1 MKHIK
6 SFWQLNEG
14 FSYLTENLNINDIMD
29 NVESAMDNIEN
40 YEPTLMAAWERCKKQ
55 HKYVRLSR
63 LPQSVVMHLLI
74 TIGVVIP
81 SAVVGGPPGLA
92 IGTIFTL
99 LGNMKVFVMM
109 AQEIAKAG
117 PESQALK
124 QEIEWLYD
132 CLRNDEAVINLF
144 KK

>member
-6 SFWQLNEG
+6 SFRQINEE

-63 LPQSVVMHLLI
+63 LPQSVVMHLLT
-74 TIGVVIP
+74 TIGMVIP
-81 SAVVGGPPGLA
+81 AAVVGGPPGFA

-132 CLRNDEAVINLF
+132 CLTNDEAVINLF

>member
-6 SFWQLNEG
+6 SFRQINEG
-14 FSYLTENLNINDIMD
+14 LGYLTENLNINDIMD
-29 NVESAMDNIEN
+29 NVENAMDNIEN
-40 YEPTLMAAWERCKKQ
+40 YESALMAAWERCKKQ

-74 TIGVVIP
+74 TIVMVV
-81 SAVVGGPPGLA
+81 SAALVGGPPGLA
-92 IGTIFTL
+92 IGIIFTL
-99 LGNMKVFVMM
+99 LGNMKVFLMM

-117 PESQALK
+117 PESKALK

-132 CLRNDEAVINLF
+132 CLSNDKAVISLF

>member
-14 FSYLTENLNINDIMD
+14 LGYLTQNLNINDIMD
-29 NVESAMDNIEN
+29 NVENAMDNIEN
-40 YEPTLMAAWERCKKQ
+40 YESALMAAWERCKKQ

-74 TIGVVIP
+74 TIVMVV
-81 SAVVGGPPGLA
+81 SAALVGGPPGLA
-92 IGTIFTL
+92 IGIIFTL
-99 LGNMKVFVMM
+99 LGNMKVFLMM

-117 PESQALK
+117 PESKALK

-132 CLRNDEAVINLF
+132 CLSNDKAVISLF